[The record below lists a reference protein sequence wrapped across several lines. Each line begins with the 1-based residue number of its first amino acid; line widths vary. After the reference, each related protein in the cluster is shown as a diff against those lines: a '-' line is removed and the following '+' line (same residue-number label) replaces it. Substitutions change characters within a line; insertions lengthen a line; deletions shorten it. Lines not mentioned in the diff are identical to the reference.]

1 MKNETPDEKWNR
13 LQNTVQDGILK
24 AYPNPDRKGCPGRD
38 GLMELAVRAS
48 KFDDAIEDDPTWH
61 HVTHCSPCYGEYLDE
76 FRMRR
81 QKKPPA
87 TSG

>member
-13 LQNTVQDGILK
+13 LQSTVQDGILK
-24 AYPNPDRKGCPGRD
+24 AYPNPARTGCPDRE
-38 GLMELAVRAS
+38 GLIELVARAS

-76 FRMRR
+76 FRTRLR
-81 QKKPPA
+81 KKPPA
-87 TSG
+87 ASS

>member
-1 MKNETPDEKWNR
+1 
-13 LQNTVQDGILK
+13 
-24 AYPNPDRKGCPGRD
+24 
-38 GLMELAVRAS
+38 MELAARAS

-76 FRMRR
+76 FRVRR

-87 TSG
+87 TFG